1 MPEARVR
8 IRASYAVGV
17 TMAGVAVAGIVANA
31 TPGRADPKSLAYGEH
46 LSQQCTACHRR
57 DGSPGRGIP
66 SIVGL
71 EVDYFVT
78 TMKFYQSGA
87 RDNQSMVSVA
97 KSLDDEALRA
107 LAIYFGSLKPAAQ
120 QPAKKKR

>member
-1 MPEARVR
+1 MRHARVP
-8 IRASYAVGV
+8 IRASTAATAAMAVV
-17 TMAGVAVAGIVANA
+17 ALAGVVAHPA
-31 TPGRADPKSLAYGEH
+31 PGRADPKSMAYGEH
-46 LSQQCTACHRR
+46 LSQECTACHRR

-78 TMKFYQSGA
+78 TMKFYQTGA
-87 RDNQSMVSVA
+87 RDNQAMVSVA
-97 KSLDDEALRA
+97 KPLDDEELRA

-120 QPAKKKR
+120 RSTKTKK